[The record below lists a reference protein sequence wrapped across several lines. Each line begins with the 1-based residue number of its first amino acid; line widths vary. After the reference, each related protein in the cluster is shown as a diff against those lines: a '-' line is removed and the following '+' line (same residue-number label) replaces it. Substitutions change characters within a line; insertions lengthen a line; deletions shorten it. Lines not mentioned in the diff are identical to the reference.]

1 MSLSKIG
8 KVSSTIKTLTAFSG
22 KKGFKDFAVA
32 LQGVGSASKA
42 TDYIARYGKELNSKA
57 AYNALVKAYGKEQIT
72 SDMMAKIGYT
82 AGGVGSKV
90 GDVAIGAGMLTS
102 LKNTGTGLL
111 TFLKPY
117 APLLIGA
124 ALASA
129 GYAGFKFLD
138 NQFDLTKSTTS
149 KKYETAKEKNSE
161 AQSDLETAKSEYSSN
176 QDRIYELRAKENKSL
191 EESQEL
197 NTLQDQ
203 NELLG
208 AQVSLKERLADNAKM
223 AETNAAQKDLNK
235 RYDQDDYTSDTKDYF
250 VNGDVGGDYSPQTK
264 VNINDLDEAQS
275 MMDYVQRLQGKYD
288 EAYNNIKELHGGNM
302 DDITEEENARLESQ
316 QANIDQRKA
325 DLSEKISK
333 ISESAQSLVGED
345 GKALDPKFQSTLDI
359 VDSLISNYSKLIG
372 SASGTEDKINNLFAL
387 AKYSDLQTKLE
398 DLGKSKGT
406 SGILNALNDDST
418 YADLKTA
425 LEDKN
430 VSLDDLADYVMSIA
444 DPEKKNLEGIKQNFQ
459 DEFSYLGKLPSTFKP
474 GQVDKAS
481 SVIDKFLSDKSD
493 KDIEGFWNYIQ
504 NQGLNPKDEKWST
517 ADLSHN
523 WDEYLKSTK
532 IATEESA
539 TFASKFK
546 NSAEDTATDI
556 DTVTDN
562 FQTDMSNISSAL
574 SSLKS
579 GDMKNSDITDLI
591 QQFPELSSETDNL
604 QQGLQNLALDKAATA
619 IGKIRDS
626 VKDTTDPKEL
636 AQADRYIQSILDGIN
651 TAEFDLSAGE
661 IYHFFFIDLRLELDC
676 LFSNSS
682 GDTTSK
688 YISPLCSAEL
698 SLPR

>member
-176 QDRIYELRAKENKSL
+176 QDRIYELRAKENKSP

-208 AQVSLKERLADNAKM
+208 AQVSLKERLAKSAKI
-223 AETNAAQKDLNK
+223 AEADAAQKDLNK
-235 RYDQDDYTSDTKDYF
+235 KYNQQDYF
-250 VNGDVGGDYSPQTK
+250 ADGNGNYNPQAK
-264 VNINDLDEAQS
+264 VHVNDLDEAQA
-275 MMDYVQRLQGKYD
+275 MMDYIQHQQDRYD
-288 EAYNNIKELHGGNM
+288 TAYNNIKKRHNGNM
-302 DDITEEENARLESQ
+302 DEITEEENATLEKQ
-316 QANIDQRKA
+316 QENIDKYKA
-325 DLSEKISK
+325 DLSEKISG

-345 GKALDPKFQSTLDI
+345 GKALDPKFQNTLDI
-359 VDSLISNYSKLIG
+359 VDALISNYSRLVG

-406 SGILNALNDDST
+406 SGILDALNNDNT
-418 YADLKTA
+418 YSDLKTA

-430 VSLDDLADYVMSIA
+430 VSLEDLADYVMSIA

-459 DEFSYLGKLPSTFKP
+459 DEFSYLGKLPSTFKR

-523 WDEYLKSTK
+523 WDEYLKSAK
-532 IATEESA
+532 EAATESA

-591 QQFPELSSETDNL
+591 QQFPELSGETDDL

-636 AQADRYIQSILDGIN
+636 AQADRYIQSIMDGIN

>member
-1 MSLSKIG
+1 MSLKKIG
-8 KVSSTIKTLTAFSG
+8 KFSNATRLFNGVSTREDVFNLATALAASGSADKGVNWITKYGKTLDSSIAYQAMVKAF
-22 KKGFKDFAVA
+22 
-32 LQGVGSASKA
+32 
-42 TDYIARYGKELNSKA
+42 GKENVTEEMLS
-57 AYNALVKAYGKEQIT
+57 
-72 SDMMAKIGYT
+72 KIGYT
-82 AGGVGSKV
+82 AGGVGNV
-90 GDVAIGAGMLTS
+90 GDVAAGAGMFASFKETGAGLFS
-102 LKNTGTGLL
+102 VLKSIW
-111 TFLKPY
+111 
-117 APLLIGA
+117 PLLAVIGGIGVGTA
-124 ALASA
+124 VWK
-129 GYAGFKFLD
+129 GLD

-176 QDRIYELRAKENKSL
+176 QDRIYELRAKENKSP

-208 AQVSLKERLADNAKM
+208 AQVSLKERLAKSAKI
-223 AETNAAQKDLNK
+223 AEADAAQKDLNK
-235 RYDQDDYTSDTKDYF
+235 KYNQQDYF
-250 VNGDVGGDYSPQTK
+250 ADGNGNYNPQAK
-264 VNINDLDEAQS
+264 VHVNDLDEAQA
-275 MMDYVQRLQGKYD
+275 MMDYIQHQQDRYD
-288 EAYNNIKELHGGNM
+288 TAYNNIKKRHNGNM
-302 DDITEEENARLESQ
+302 DEITEEENATLEKQ
-316 QANIDQRKA
+316 QENIDKYKA
-325 DLSEKISK
+325 DLSEKISG

-345 GKALDPKFQSTLDI
+345 GKALDPKFQNTLDI
-359 VDSLISNYSKLIG
+359 VDALISNYSRLVG

-406 SGILNALNDDST
+406 SGILDALNNDNT
-418 YADLKTA
+418 YSDLKTA

-430 VSLDDLADYVMSIA
+430 VSLEDLADYVMSIA

-459 DEFSYLGKLPSTFKP
+459 DEFSYLGKLPSTFKR

-523 WDEYLKSTK
+523 WDEYLKSAK
-532 IATEESA
+532 EAATESA

-591 QQFPELSSETDNL
+591 QQFPELSGETDDL

-636 AQADRYIQSILDGIN
+636 AQADRYIQSIMDGIN